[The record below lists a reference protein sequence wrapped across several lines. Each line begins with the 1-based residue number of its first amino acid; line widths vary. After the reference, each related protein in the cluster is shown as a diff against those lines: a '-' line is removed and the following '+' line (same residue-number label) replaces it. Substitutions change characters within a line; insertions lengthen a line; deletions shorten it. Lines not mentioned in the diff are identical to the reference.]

1 MPVLKI
7 KINGEWV
14 DISSTATNEDESL
27 KEIVAG
33 ENISITETDSE
44 IIINAT
50 GGITSD
56 AEINGGIW

>member
-14 DISSTATNEDESL
+14 DISSAATNEDETL

-33 ENISITETDSE
+33 ENISITETSSE